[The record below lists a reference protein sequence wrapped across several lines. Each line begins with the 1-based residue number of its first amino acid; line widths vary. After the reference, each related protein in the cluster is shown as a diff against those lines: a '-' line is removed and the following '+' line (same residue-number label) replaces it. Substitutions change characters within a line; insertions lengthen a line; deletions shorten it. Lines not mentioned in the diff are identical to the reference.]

1 MAAFNHGKWTEC
13 VNCLQR
19 SLATFDRPLDPD
31 MGVDLYLLCKASSR
45 ASDVPPW
52 SDALGK
58 LQVLVNNTLYALGH
72 GHLGDRQVGT
82 IGPVLQCT
90 METLAFLCRE
100 LGLLF
105 SHVKR
110 NDDFDFYCSLHL
122 DILSK
127 VHGPDSIILADAQM
141 EFAVMLAQVRDFHRA
156 LTMADESLATRISHL
171 GDFDYR
177 PPHPR
182 VADGYFNVGVLNRVA
197 GDSVVALQCLLTCLD
212 MRSRMLASRR
222 EEAILE
228 VIMSIGMLHHQT
240 RNFRTAFKCYEEVYL
255 GTTDAHRKAA
265 LRRLL
270 DHLHSDVTT

>member
-1 MAAFNHGKWTEC
+1 MESVGH
-13 VNCLQR
+13 LQK
-19 SLATFDRPLDPD
+19 SLATFDRAMDPD
-31 MGVDLYLLCKASSR
+31 MAVDLYLLCKASSH
-45 ASDVPPW
+45 ASDAPPW
-52 SDALGK
+52 SDYLGK
-58 LQVLVNNTLYALGH
+58 LQILVNNTLYAIGY
-72 GHLGDRQVGT
+72 GQLGDRQVGT

-90 METLAFLCRE
+90 AETLAFLCRE

-110 NDDFDFYCSLHL
+110 MDDFDFYCSLHL
-122 DILSK
+122 NILSK
-127 VHGPDSIILADAQM
+127 VHGPDSIVLADAQM
-141 EFAVMLAQVRDFHRA
+141 EFAVILAQVCDFHRA

-197 GDSVVALQCLLTCLD
+197 GDPVVALQCLLTCLD

-228 VIMSIGMLHHQT
+228 VVMSIGILHHQT
-240 RNFRTAFKCYEEVYL
+240 RNFRTAFKCYEEVYI
-255 GTTDAHRKAA
+255 GTTDAQRKEA
-265 LRRLL
+265 LRRLM
-270 DHLHSDVTT
+270 DHLHSDVST